1 MVESAA
7 FGAPSI
13 ANGGGKVGAA
23 VMLGEGRRCI
33 SIDLEGILGSNDH
46 NDDVDDE
53 TKYPRCEFFERLSTL
68 LTPID
73 SWNGEEVVGDDDNME
88 RWTPLRKIA
97 NEARSRAIGWD
108 ELACSCRLVDI
119 INGLPPS

>member
-23 VMLGEGRRCI
+23 VMLGEGRGCI
-33 SIDLEGILGSNDH
+33 SIDLEGILGSK
-46 NDDVDDE
+46 DDDDDE
-53 TKYPRCEFFERLSTL
+53 RKNARCEFSDRLSTL
-68 LTPID
+68 MMPID
-73 SWNGEEVVGDDDNME
+73 SWNVEEEDGDDMA

-97 NEARSRAIGWD
+97 NEARSRALRWD
-108 ELACSCRLVDI
+108 ELACSRMLVDI